1 MEHKTLALRH
11 NLSWSLTGNVLYALT
26 QWGMVVVLAKL
37 GTPEMV
43 GQFALGLA
51 VTAPVIMFTN
61 LNLQVVQAT
70 DARNHYRFQDYLSLR
85 FVTTTVALLLILGLV
100 FVADYRLE
108 TALVILLM
116 GLAKAFEAVS
126 DIFYGLLQKHERMD
140 RVAKSMILKGILSLS
155 TLAIVVYFTN
165 SLVWGVI
172 SLAFVWATVLFGYDT
187 YSGAHIL
194 TILPQT
200 TDKVILLD
208 STKPASLLRPTWA
221 PHILARLAWL
231 ALPLGLVMALISLN
245 MNIPR
250 YFVNGYLGEHELGI
264 FAAIAYIMVAGQL
277 AVTALG
283 QSTSSRLARYYAAYD
298 GVAFRTLLFKLLCI
312 TALLGVTGVLIAL
325 VAGEQVLMVFY
336 GPEYA
341 ESADVFVWLMA
352 AAGISYMSSI
362 LGYGMTAARY
372 FQIQLPLFGFV
383 GFIST
388 VLCFLLV
395 PTAGLQGAA
404 MALLVAAV
412 VQLCGSLAIVGYA
425 LYILRR
431 FKC

>member
-37 GTPEMV
+37 GTPKMV

-85 FVTTTVALLLILGLV
+85 LITTTVALLLILGLV
-100 FVADYRLE
+100 FVADYGLE
-108 TALVILLM
+108 TTLVILLI

-140 RVAKSMILKGILSLS
+140 RVAKSMIFKGILSLS
-155 TLAIVVYFTN
+155 MLAIVMYFTN
-165 SLVWGVI
+165 SLVWGII
-172 SLAFVWATVLFGYDT
+172 SLAFVWAIVLFSYDM
-187 YSGAHIL
+187 YSGTHIL
-194 TILPQT
+194 TMLPQT
-200 TDKVILLD
+200 TDKIVLAK
-208 STKPASLLRPTWA
+208 TRPASLLRPHSA
-221 PHILARLAWL
+221 PIILARLAWL
-231 ALPLGLVMALISLN
+231 ALPLGLVMALASLN

-250 YFVNGYLGEHELGI
+250 YFVKGYLGEHELGI
-264 FAAIAYIMVAGQL
+264 FAAIAYIMVAGQV

-283 QSTSSRLARYYAAYD
+283 QSTSPRLARYYAAYD

-312 TALLGVTGVLIAL
+312 AALLGVTGVLIAL
-325 VAGEQVLMVFY
+325 IAGEQVLTVFY

-372 FQIQLPLFGFV
+372 FQIQIPWFGFV

-412 VQLCGSLAIVGYA
+412 VQLCGGLAIVGYA

-431 FKC
+431 FKR

>member
-1 MEHKTLALRH
+1 MEHKTLALRR
-11 NLSWSLTGNVLYALT
+11 NLSWSLTGNGVYALT

-37 GTPEMV
+37 GTPKMV

-85 FVTTTVALLLILGLV
+85 LITTTVALLLILGLV
-100 FVADYRLE
+100 FVADHTLE
-108 TALVILLM
+108 TSLIILLV

-155 TLAIVVYFTN
+155 MLAIVIFFTN
-165 SLVWGVI
+165 SLTWGLV
-172 SLAFVWATVLFGYDT
+172 SLAIVWAIVLFGYDT
-187 YSGAHIL
+187 YSGAHVL
-194 TILPQT
+194 KILPQT
-200 TDKVILLD
+200 TDKIIPLD
-208 STKPASLLRPTWA
+208 STKPAYLLRPTWA

-231 ALPLGLVMALISLN
+231 ALPLGVVMALISLN
-245 MNIPR
+245 INIPR
-250 YFVNGYLGEHELGI
+250 YFVAGYLGERELGI
-264 FAAIAYIMVAGQL
+264 FAAIAYIMVAGQI

-283 QSTSSRLARYYAAYD
+283 QSTSPRLATYYAAYD
-298 GVAFRTLLFKLLCI
+298 GVAFRTLLLKLLCI
-312 TALLGVTGVLIAL
+312 GALVGVSGVLIAL
-325 VAGEQVLMVFY
+325 IGGEQILTIFY

-341 ESADVFVWLMA
+341 ESADVLVWLMT
-352 AAGISYMSSI
+352 AAGISYVSSI

-372 FQIQLPLFGFV
+372 FQIQIPLYAFV
-383 GFIST
+383 GFICT
-388 VLCFLLV
+388 MMCFLLV

-404 MALLVAAV
+404 MALLVAAA

-425 LYILRR
+425 LHILRR
-431 FKC
+431 FRC